1 MAKFSGAVG
10 YSESQETAPGVYT
23 DVMTERQYYGDIIRD
38 QRRLEPNAIQVNDDI
53 RVDNSF
59 SLVADAYAIDNI
71 TAMRYIV
78 WNGKP
83 WAVTNA
89 EVRRPR
95 LILSIGGLWNG
106 NTA

>member
-10 YSESQETAPGVYT
+10 YSESRETAPGVYT

-53 RVDNSF
+53 RIDNSF
-59 SLVADAYAIDNI
+59 SLVADAYAIDN
-71 TAMRYIV
+71 TSAMRYIV

-89 EVRRPR
+89 EFRRPR